1 MNNFR
6 FKRGLFTAINGQF
19 KDQIHNYIS
28 SSSDSF
34 VSHWFG
40 SFVIE
45 ETLISSL
52 RGRSATLDSTNILPV
67 WKRKELKQVNN
78 YRGSHSWLFG
88 NIGSIPQ
95 MSSGSDRFDLVPTVY
110 IPVK

>member
-40 SFVIE
+40 IQLLCDWRNSH
-45 ETLISSL
+45 LISSW
-52 RGRSATLDSTNILPV
+52 S
-67 WKRKELKQVNN
+67 
-78 YRGSHSWLFG
+78 FG
-88 NIGSIPQ
+88 NIGFHQYFAS
-95 MSSGSDRFDLVPTVY
+95 MKTKRTETSE
-110 IPVK
+110 